1 MDETNQLHDLKK
13 QINVRLSVAKIR
25 FTQSSLECSVVTY
38 TRDIKKV
45 FKKPAFVQANSNS
58 SQGHVLHY
66 IMSFWVVF
74 SLSTLYFWLDGKT
87 ETKQAVNRISK
98 WVEGGGSWK
107 GHESRQL
114 AVFVFL
120 TASPLSHAPNKTATL
135 HRLAYFQNKGKLSVS
150 NVLCPLDRGEK

>member
-13 QINVRLSVAKIR
+13 QINVRLSAAKIR

-38 TRDIKKV
+38 TWDSKKV
-45 FKKPAFVQANSNS
+45 EKKPAFVQANSNS

-66 IMSFWVVF
+66 IVSFWVVF
-74 SLSTLYFWLDGKT
+74 SLSTLYFWLAGKT
-87 ETKQAVNRISK
+87 ETKQVVNRMSK
-98 WVEGGGSWK
+98 GVEGGGSWK
-107 GHESRQL
+107 GHESGR

-120 TASPLSHAPNKTATL
+120 AASPLSRAPNKTAML